1 MVPLAV
7 ELLPPSI
14 SYTIVDMNAT
24 NPNQSTCPSFEDI
37 SAWVDQELPAPDV
50 DRHINGCHACQKCV
64 QELRAI
70 DAAASAMLAVDPLAM
85 EQVASHCLAEIRQSS
100 KPRLT
105 LTMSVILK
113 VAAAVAMVGLIVF
126 LSDKVDSGAT
136 RVAKAVGD
144 NPSGVQQNA
153 VGVASVSST
162 PPAVIAQNDPQP
174 AATSPAISTGAAERY
189 QNQLLRQVVA
199 ARQGAPVG
207 TQNSD
212 TAQRDNSDGALNL
225 SDINLVGFGVS
236 APNLAS
242 PARASRDTEPND
254 EIGDSVHHVWVVNDP
269 TLPLAAL
276 QTLLPRQKSIIE
288 QLMSRDQDAYHLQ
301 FRVDELNLQ
310 RLVNHFHQLGCK
322 LLSPANPQPGA
333 DCAGNPAS
341 ARRAVQYS
349 VDIVKK

>member
-1 MVPLAV
+1 
-7 ELLPPSI
+7 
-14 SYTIVDMNAT
+14 MNVA
-24 NPNQSTCPSFEDI
+24 NLNQSSCPSFEDI

-50 DRHINGCHACQKCV
+50 DRHINACDTCQKCV
-64 QELRAI
+64 QELRTI
-70 DAAASAMLAVDPLAM
+70 DAAASAMLAVDPVAM
-85 EQVASHCLAEIRQSS
+85 EQVAINCLAEIRQSS
-100 KPRLT
+100 KPRFA

-113 VAAAVAMVGLIVF
+113 AAAAVAMVGLIAL
-126 LSDKVDSGAT
+126 LSAKVDSSAI
-136 RVAKAVGD
+136 RAAKAVGD
-144 NPSGVQQNA
+144 NPNGVGQNQNA
-153 VGVASVSST
+153 VSVASVSST
-162 PPAVIAQNDPQP
+162 PPSVIAPINPQP
-174 AATSPAISTGAAERY
+174 AVQTPAISTRATNRN
-189 QNQLLRQVVA
+189 QNQALPQVVT
-199 ARQGAPVG
+199 ARQGTQVG

-236 APNLAS
+236 VPNLAS
-242 PARASRDTEPND
+242 PTRASRYTDPND

-322 LLSPANPQPGA
+322 LLSPDNPQPGA
-333 DCAGNPAS
+333 DCAENPAS